1 MSIEVLA
8 PLIACILMLLVA
20 IVIGIV
26 IVIRESKRQD
36 AYRRT
41 ANRQIN
47 RTNNSDFSVSD
58 IELIL
63 VNGFKH

>member
-1 MSIEVLA
+1 MTNEALA
-8 PLIACILMLLVA
+8 PLIACILMLLIA
-20 IVIGIV
+20 IVIGFV
-26 IVIRESKRQD
+26 IFLRESKRQD

-58 IELIL
+58 VELIL

>member
-20 IVIGIV
+20 IAIGIV
-26 IVIRESKRQD
+26 IFIRESKRQD

>member
-1 MSIEVLA
+1 MTNEALA
-8 PLIACILMLLVA
+8 PLIACILMLLIA

-26 IVIRESKRQD
+26 IFLRESKRQD

-47 RTNNSDFSVSD
+47 RTNNPDFSVSD
-58 IELIL
+58 VELIL

>member
-1 MSIEVLA
+1 MTIEVLA
-8 PLIACILMLLVA
+8 PLIACISMLLIA

-26 IVIRESKRQD
+26 IFLRESKKQD

-41 ANRQIN
+41 VNRQIN

>member
-1 MSIEVLA
+1 MTIEVLV
-8 PLIACILMLLVA
+8 PLIACILMVLLA

-26 IVIRESKRQD
+26 LFLQESKRQD

>member
-1 MSIEVLA
+1 MSIEELA
-8 PLIACILMLLVA
+8 PLIACILILLVA
-20 IVIGIV
+20 IVFGIV
-26 IVIRESKRQD
+26 IFIRESKRQD

-41 ANRQIN
+41 VNRQIN

>member
-8 PLIACILMLLVA
+8 PLIACILILLVA
-20 IVIGIV
+20 IVFGIV
-26 IVIRESKRQD
+26 IFIRESKRQD

-41 ANRQIN
+41 VNRQIN

>member
-1 MSIEVLA
+1 MTNEALA
-8 PLIACILMLLVA
+8 PLIACILMLFIA

-26 IVIRESKRQD
+26 IFSRESKRQD

-41 ANRQIN
+41 VNRQIN

>member
-1 MSIEVLA
+1 MATEVLA
-8 PLIACILMLLVA
+8 PLIFCILMLLAA

-26 IVIRESKRQD
+26 IFLRESKRQD

-41 ANRQIN
+41 VNRQIN
-47 RTNNSDFSVSD
+47 RTNNSDLSVSD

>member
-20 IVIGIV
+20 IAIGIV
-26 IVIRESKRQD
+26 IFIRESKRQE

>member
-1 MSIEVLA
+1 MTSEALA
-8 PLIACILMLLVA
+8 PLIVCISMLLIA

-26 IVIRESKRQD
+26 IFKRESRRQD

-41 ANRQIN
+41 VNRQIN
-47 RTNNSDFSVSD
+47 RTNNSEFSVSD

>member
-1 MSIEVLA
+1 MTIEVLV
-8 PLIACILMLLVA
+8 PLIACILMVLLA
-20 IVIGIV
+20 IVIGSV
-26 IVIRESKRQD
+26 LFLQESKRQD

-41 ANRQIN
+41 VNRQIN